1 MQNQFIEGVNLQT
14 VLNKSLDMV
23 IAAAAISVGLDFKW
37 WICIN
42 MTFSIVL
49 LKCTVGSS
57 MLNKNYKFENQSP
70 NHDLHTS
77 ALTLCSVLKKGF
89 LLLSTTSST
98 FWSSFSNIFP
108 HTLHDNLHFCFFK
121 AWDFKFWSI
130 NMHQTQLHP
139 HLSHLTHAF
148 ENLEHL
154 FWFVLSK
161 VQAINREGYFFH
173 DKLINMPISHLR
185 ALSGEIKWKK

>member
-57 MLNKNYKFENQSP
+57 MINKKYKFDNQSP
-70 NHDLHTS
+70 NHNLHMS
-77 ALTLCSVLKKGF
+77 ALTLCSVFKKRVF
-89 LLLSTTSST
+89 AAFNHFKYILVQ
-98 FWSSFSNIFP
+98 FQNICLCP
-108 HTLHDNLHFCFFK
+108 HTLHDNLHFCFSRLAISNFGVSTCTRPSYILICHI
-121 AWDFKFWSI
+121 WH
-130 NMHQTQLHP
+130 MHL
-139 HLSHLTHAF
+139 
-148 ENLEHL
+148 N
-154 FWFVLSK
+154 
-161 VQAINREGYFFH
+161 I
-173 DKLINMPISHLR
+173 
-185 ALSGEIKWKK
+185 